1 MTPAWP
7 PSPTRAMGSF
17 VILILRIIIMTMGA
31 SPGVTM
37 AVRAAADG
45 AVLKLRVVD
54 DDLGRTV
61 CSCC

>member
-1 MTPAWP
+1 MTPAWL

-17 VILILRIIIMTMGA
+17 VILILRIIITAMGA
-31 SPGVTM
+31 SPVTM

-45 AVLKLRVVD
+45 AVLVLGVVD
-54 DDLGRTV
+54 DDLGRTA